1 MQPGLGQKPG
11 LVIETDLLPGAV
23 HGQAFHRIFI
33 CSLVRKLDERILV
46 YSNANKSTLSKSPTG
61 TLAAREPAM
70 SPAAPDSKRIDSA

>member
-33 CSLVRKLDERILV
+33 CSLVRSLDEGILV
-46 YSNANKSTLSKSPTG
+46 YSNANKSTFI
-61 TLAAREPAM
+61 AVQ
-70 SPAAPDSKRIDSA
+70 DSGYLFDPRDV